1 MLIEAERLR
10 AGVNRIL
17 CGAGSGAE
25 EAAIVADHLI
35 ESNLR
40 GHDSHGVGVLPAYIR
55 NIGAGRLHPN
65 RHAEFIRRDPTIAV
79 VDGGM
84 GFGQVIARE
93 ATDWA
98 IGAAGANGLALL
110 ALRNVHHIGRVGT
123 YGEQAVA
130 AGLIMLAFVNGISGA
145 PRVAPHGGREPRT
158 GTNPICIAVP
168 HGDAPIVLD
177 FATSRIALNKVRV
190 ARNEGRHVAP
200 GSIITHEGQPSTDPD
215 VLYGEGPRGAL
226 LAFGEHKGSGLSLIC
241 ELLGGAL
248 TGGGAAQRADAADP
262 AIINGMTAIL
272 IDPGRVVDLPWF
284 GQEVEAVV
292 AHMKTAAAIDPDKPV
307 MVAGDPERASRRKRL
322 AEGIPVDAT
331 TWREIGKAAASVGV
345 ALEAA

>member
-1 MLIEAERLR
+1 MLIEAARLR
-10 AGVNRIL
+10 TEVEQIL
-17 CGAGSGAE
+17 RAAGSEADEAE
-25 EAAIVADHLI
+25 IVADHLV

-55 NIGAGRLHPN
+55 NIRGGRLLPN
-65 RHAEFIRRDPTIAV
+65 RHAEFLRREAALAV

-93 ATDWA
+93 ATAWA
-98 IGAAGANGLALL
+98 VDAAKAGGLAMV

-123 YGEQAVA
+123 YGEQAAA

-145 PRVAPHGGREPRT
+145 PRVAPFGGRQPRT

-168 HGDAPIVLD
+168 HGDTPVVLD

-200 GSIITHEGQPSTDPD
+200 GSMITHDGAPSTDPD
-215 VLYGEGPRGAL
+215 VLYGSGPRGAL
-226 LAFGEHKGSGLSLIC
+226 LAFGEHKGSGLALIC

-248 TGGGAAQRADAADP
+248 SGGGAAHRADAADP

-272 IDPGRVVDLPWF
+272 INPSSVIELPWF
-284 GQEVEAVV
+284 AAEVSAVV
-292 AHMKTAAAIDPDKPV
+292 EHMKTAAAIDAAAPV
-307 MVAGDPERASRRKRL
+307 MVAGEPERISRERRL
-322 AEGIPVDAT
+322 RDGIPVDPT
-331 TWREIGKAAASVGV
+331 TWRDICDSAASVGV
-345 ALEAA
+345 TL

>member
-10 AGVNRIL
+10 AEVDRVL
-17 CGAGSGAE
+17 RGAGSGAE

-35 ESNLR
+35 EANLR
-40 GHDSHGVGVLPAYIR
+40 GHDSHGVGVLPAYVR
-55 NIGAGRLHPN
+55 NIGLGRLHPN
-65 RHAEFIRRDPTIAV
+65 HHANFLRADPTMAV

-84 GFGQVIARE
+84 GYGQVIARE

-98 IGAAGANGLALL
+98 IGAARDNGMALL

-123 YGEQAVA
+123 YGEQAVR
-130 AGLIMLAFVNGISGA
+130 AGLISISFVNGISAA

-168 HGDAPIVLD
+168 HGDTPVVLD

-200 GSIITHEGQPSTDPD
+200 GSLITADGAPTTDPD
-215 VLYGEGPRGAL
+215 VMYGEGPRGAL
-226 LAFGEHKGSGLSLIC
+226 LPFGEHKGSGLQLIC

-248 TGGGAAQRADAADP
+248 AGGGAAQRADPEDL
-262 AIINGMTAIL
+262 AIINGMVSIL
-272 IDPGRVVDLPWF
+272 VDPGRVVDLPWF
-284 GQEVEAVV
+284 AREVEEVV
-292 AHMKTAAAIDPDKPV
+292 AHMKTAAPIDPAHPV
-307 MVAGDPERASRRKRL
+307 MVAGEPERASRRRRL
-322 AEGIPVDAT
+322 AEGIPVDST

-345 ALEAA
+345 AFEAV

>member
-1 MLIEAERLR
+1 MLIEADRLR
-10 AGVNRIL
+10 AEVDRIL
-17 CGAGSGAE
+17 RGAGSAPD
-25 EAAIVADHLI
+25 EAAIVADHLV

-55 NIGAGRLHPN
+55 NIGAGRLRVN
-65 RHAEFIRRDPTIAV
+65 RHAEFLRRDPTIAV
-79 VDGGM
+79 VDGSM

-98 IGAAGANGLALL
+98 VGAARDSGLALL

-123 YGEQAVA
+123 YGEQAAA

-168 HGDAPIVLD
+168 HGDAPVVLD

-190 ARNEGRHVAP
+190 ARNEGRHVAS
-200 GSIITHEGQPSTDPD
+200 GSIITHDGEPSTDPE
-215 VLYGEGPRGAL
+215 VLYGDGPRGAL

-248 TGGGAAQRADAADP
+248 AGGGAAQRADAADP
-262 AIINGMTAIL
+262 AIINGMTAIV

-284 GQEVEAVV
+284 AHEVEAVV
-292 AHMKTAAAIDPDKPV
+292 AHMKTAAAIDSATPV
-307 MVAGDPERASRRKRL
+307 MVAGDPERASRRRRL

-331 TWREIGKAAASVGV
+331 TWREICKAAASIGV
-345 ALEAA
+345 ALEAG

>member
-1 MLIEAERLR
+1 MLIETERLR
-10 AGVNRIL
+10 AEVDRVL
-17 CGAGSGAE
+17 RGAGCQPG
-25 EAAIVADHLI
+25 EATIVGDHLI

-40 GHDSHGVGVLPAYIR
+40 GHDSHGVGVLPAYVR
-55 NIGAGRLHPN
+55 NIAAGRLNPN
-65 RHAEFIRRDPTIAV
+65 RHAEFLRCDSTIAV
-79 VDGGM
+79 VEGGM

-98 IGAAGANGLALL
+98 IGAAKANGLALL
-110 ALRNVHHIGRVGT
+110 GLRNVHHVGRVGS
-123 YGEQAVA
+123 YGEQAAA

-168 HGDAPIVLD
+168 HGDTPVVLD

-200 GSIITHEGQPSTDPD
+200 GSIITHEGEPSTDPD
-215 VLYGEGPRGAL
+215 VLYGDGPRGAL
-226 LAFGEHKGSGLSLIC
+226 LPFGEHKGSGLSLIC

-248 TGGGAAQRADAADP
+248 AGGGAAQRADAADP
-262 AIINGMTAIL
+262 AIINGLTAIM
-272 IDPGRVVDLPWF
+272 INPGKVVDLPWF
-284 GQEVEAVV
+284 AREVESVV
-292 AHMKTAAAIDPDKPV
+292 AHMKTAAAIDPDRPV
-307 MVAGDPERASRRKRL
+307 MTAGDPERAIRRKRL
-322 AEGIPVDAT
+322 QEGIPVDAT

-345 ALEAA
+345 VLEAA

>member
-1 MLIEAERLR
+1 MLIEAERLQAE
-10 AGVNRIL
+10 AGRIL
-17 CGAGSGAE
+17 RGAGSDAE
-25 EAAIVADHLI
+25 EAAIVAEHLV

-55 NIGAGRLHPN
+55 NIRAGRLHPN
-65 RHAEFIRRDPTIAV
+65 RHAEFLRRDPGIAV

-98 IGAAGANGLALL
+98 IEAAQAQGLAML

-123 YGEQAVA
+123 YGEQAAA

-145 PRVAPHGGREPRT
+145 PRVAPYGGREPRT

-168 HGDAPIVLD
+168 HADTPVVLD

-200 GSIITHEGQPSTDPD
+200 GSIITHAGEPSTDPD
-215 VLYGEGPRGAL
+215 VLYGTGLRGAL

-272 IDPGRVVDLPWF
+272 INPASVVDLPWF
-284 GQEVEAVV
+284 VREVEAVV
-292 AHMKTAAAIDPDKPV
+292 AHMKTAAAIDPAKPV
-307 MVAGDPERASRRKRL
+307 MVAGDPERASRRRRL

-331 TWREIGKAAASVGV
+331 TWRDIGAAAASLGV
-345 ALEAA
+345 VLEPA